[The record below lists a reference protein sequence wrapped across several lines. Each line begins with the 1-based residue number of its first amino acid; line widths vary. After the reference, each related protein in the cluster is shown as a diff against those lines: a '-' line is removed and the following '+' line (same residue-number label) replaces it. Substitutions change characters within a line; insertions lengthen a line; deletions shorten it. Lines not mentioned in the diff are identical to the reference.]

1 MTFRLAEF
9 YLNYAE
15 AMLNL
20 TDDGYTAAQG
30 FIMTPAAALNVVR
43 KRAGQPNIEEGLDA
57 ATFMSRLKNERF
69 VELAFEGHRFFDVR
83 RWKEAPKYFTTIRG
97 MEINKVGEGF
107 TYTPKVIQNRQ
118 WDDKMYLF
126 PIPQSEILKSGA
138 PLTQN
143 PGW

>member
-1 MTFRLAEF
+1 LAEF

-20 TDDGYTAAQG
+20 TGDGYQAAQG
-30 FIMTPAAALNVVR
+30 FIMTPTAAINTVR
-43 KRAGQPNIEEGLDA
+43 KRAGQPNLPEGLDA
-57 ATFMSRLKNERF
+57 ATFKSRLENERF

-83 RWKEAPKYFTTIRG
+83 RWKEAPQYFTNIRG

-107 TYTPKVIQNRQ
+107 TYTPKTVQTRQ
-118 WDDKMYLF
+118 WNDKMYLF

-138 PLTQN
+138 LEQN